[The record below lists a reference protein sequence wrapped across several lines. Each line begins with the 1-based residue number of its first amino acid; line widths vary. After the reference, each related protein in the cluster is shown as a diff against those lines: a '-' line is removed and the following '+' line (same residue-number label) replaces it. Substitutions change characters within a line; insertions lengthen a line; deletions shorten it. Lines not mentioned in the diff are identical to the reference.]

1 MTRAEFIER
10 LKEIMQI
17 EDNEI
22 DETTNMRDLP
32 EFDSLALMSIIVFI
46 DEHFQKTIR
55 ASEFKNVTT
64 IKSLIELIGPEKFE

>member
-10 LKEIMQI
+10 LKDIMQI
-17 EDNEI
+17 EENDI
-22 DETTNMRDLP
+22 DEDTNMRNLAG
-32 EFDSLALMSIIVFI
+32 FDSLAVLSIIALI